1 MLTGARRAVKR
12 IRAFEIFDCGFA
24 MRGAGLP
31 HVRSETSDSAWRAR
45 RWGSAVTT
53 SAVRRLAD
61 CATFYLW
68 MRRETRKAAR
78 PTSTPATAS
87 AA

>member
-12 IRAFEIFDCGFA
+12 IRAFEIPSCGSA
-24 MRGAGLP
+24 MRGADLP

-45 RWGSAVTT
+45 GLGERGYNCRSPPAGGP
-53 SAVRRLAD
+53 RYL
-61 CATFYLW
+61 LW
-68 MRRETRKAAR
+68 MPRETRKAAR